1 MESYFE
7 ALAPYGCNGY
17 KEPVFFTDTYAYLYM
32 RRLAYKLK
40 FCLSFIANK

>member
-17 KEPVFFTDTYAYLYM
+17 KEPVFLQIHMLIYT
-32 RRLAYKLK
+32 
-40 FCLSFIANK
+40 